1 MFIQTNKLLYTVMP
15 VIAGLFLFFVRHSLL
30 KITSKIGDIF
40 KIFIH
45 NYLFKIPGFEA
56 NYKDGFFILYWT
68 LSWLVCRF
76 TLIQPIYNTLVAT
89 GNSLEIQIMVQLVS
103 IVLAMIVALIPA
115 ILLTCYQLVNN
126 YVSVFHYMSCTSDL
140 WYIRLILRI
149 HVIRSSIYYSNIRL
163 CIAFVSIFCL
173 FVGYLTTG
181 NKVFLAF
188 FLLIMY
194 ARLYCEYFTLRV
206 MPEMDRLSSPF
217 ITLPVDYFLA
227 NLRYRYW
234 DNRLPILLGGITY
247 EEWPDYHFRVIT
259 KENFDSLENY
269 YKQILF
275 VEFTTNSS
283 ISPDKRLEVY
293 NKVIIGQGEEEDIFL
308 RKIKE
313 DLKNSPKKK
322 KLKGNTKKTHKRSFH
337 TYSASNLP
345 FGDLPDPYDGKTFKS
360 FNLEEAQ
367 KNAFFAKVYK
377 EDFQLVSKPG
387 SGVLESS
394 DGSSLGRSWEE
405 DLTGTPIPKSAPL
418 TANEEARIRE
428 FINSQHEKPSEP
440 ISGKPS
446 ETDPLVKAQIKN
458 LESEAAF
465 SDAKTQELLD
475 TMKQKSQIARWNHWE
490 KRIAVSRQALAL
502 ALATGGGVYAGIMA
516 ADTMHQM
523 AQKEGSLLHA
533 AAQQIQGIGKTSGK

>member
-1 MFIQTNKLLYTVMP
+1 M
-15 VIAGLFLFFVRHSLL
+15 
-30 KITSKIGDIF
+30 
-40 KIFIH
+40 
-45 NYLFKIPGFEA
+45 
-56 NYKDGFFILYWT
+56 
-68 LSWLVCRF
+68 
-76 TLIQPIYNTLVAT
+76 
-89 GNSLEIQIMVQLVS
+89 
-103 IVLAMIVALIPA
+103 
-115 ILLTCYQLVNN
+115 
-126 YVSVFHYMSCTSDL
+126 
-140 WYIRLILRI
+140 
-149 HVIRSSIYYSNIRL
+149 
-163 CIAFVSIFCL
+163 
-173 FVGYLTTG
+173 
-181 NKVFLAF
+181 
-188 FLLIMY
+188 
-194 ARLYCEYFTLRV
+194 
-206 MPEMDRLSSPF
+206 
-217 ITLPVDYFLA
+217 
-227 NLRYRYW
+227 
-234 DNRLPILLGGITY
+234 
-247 EEWPDYHFRVIT
+247 
-259 KENFDSLENY
+259 
-269 YKQILF
+269 
-275 VEFTTNSS
+275 
-283 ISPDKRLEVY
+283 
-293 NKVIIGQGEEEDIFL
+293 
-308 RKIKE
+308 
-313 DLKNSPKKK
+313 
-322 KLKGNTKKTHKRSFH
+322 
-337 TYSASNLP
+337 YSASNLP

-367 KNAFFAKVYK
+367 KDAFFAKVYK

-475 TMKQKSQIARWNHWE
+475 TMKQKSQIARLNHWE

-516 ADTMHQM
+516 ADTMYQM